1 MLSPCLEGDLEC
13 GPRAR
18 PELAAVCLCEVAR
31 RVSRVG
37 GLQRAAQLRCLETE
51 LVFPAASCKQP
62 FRRSRRSLKE
72 GFISLGSSRRIFTQ
86 WAPERRREQT
96 CFFFLACLLVKWRI
110 FLADLKALETN
121 PGTQSPAHSRHSI
134 NLCCMLL
141 NVTHWHK

>member
-13 GPRAR
+13 GPKAR
-18 PELAAVCLCEVAR
+18 PELAAVCLCEEAR

-96 CFFFLACLLVKWRI
+96 CFFFFGLPAGEMENI
-110 FLADLKALETN
+110 F
-121 PGTQSPAHSRHSI
+121 SRFESFGD
-134 NLCCMLL
+134 
-141 NVTHWHK
+141 KSRYSEPSS